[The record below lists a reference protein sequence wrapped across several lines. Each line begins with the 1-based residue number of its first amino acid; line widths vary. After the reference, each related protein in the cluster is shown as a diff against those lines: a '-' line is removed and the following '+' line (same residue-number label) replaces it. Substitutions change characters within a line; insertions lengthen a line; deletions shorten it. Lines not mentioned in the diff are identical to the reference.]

1 MCLVNGPVPLKTIQ
15 LFVGLGCAF
24 CWFSSSK
31 FIEHS
36 PHLSFFSRTIH
47 NAGPNIIRHGIN
59 MVPFFIGFA
68 MLGMAIFWPTFRFR
82 SAYTT
87 FFSLYSTM
95 LGDEISNVFM
105 EVIQFDSFF
114 GPIYIFC
121 WVFLSMSILMNLFI
135 IIVGDSFATVQETH
149 KFNWLTED
157 EKLIALDK
165 SREFDE
171 TSSESTSTDSDDNP
185 DLNKF
190 ERPIKKKIK
199 SVRTLKKI
207 IEEDYK
213 DWNGGATESINHNVL
228 TNFDISI
235 EEVLDTKETKNELRK
250 TKFGNMRISQEGKD
264 EF

>member
-1 MCLVNGPVPLKTIQ
+1 MCLVNGPIPLKTIQ

-31 FIEHS
+31 LIEHS
-36 PHLSFFSRTIH
+36 PHLSYFSRTIH
-47 NAGPNIIRHGIN
+47 HAGPNIIRHGIN
-59 MVPFFIGFA
+59 MIPFFIGFA
-68 MLGMAIFWPTFRFR
+68 MLGMAVFWPSFRFR
-82 SAYTT
+82 TAYTT
-87 FFSLYSTM
+87 FFSLYSIM
-95 LGDEISNVFM
+95 LGDEISNSFM

-135 IIVGDSFATVQETH
+135 IIVGDSFTTVQETH

-185 DLNKF
+185 DLNKY

-207 IEEDYK
+207 IEDDYNE
-213 DWNGGATESINHNVL
+213 WNGGQTASINNL
-228 TNFDISI
+228 NDPTNIDISI
-235 EEVLDTKETKNELRK
+235 EEVLDTKENKKEQRNSKLNVIRL
-250 TKFGNMRISQEGKD
+250 S
-264 EF
+264 